1 MIFNLFAVIIAL
13 IIPFILFLMP
23 SLADSMGYSYI
34 IPFEFFT
41 YLTVS
46 LIVAIL
52 VIVFHIKNTEE
63 ACKTRNVREA
73 ILEGIKILSICFIWL
88 MILNF
93 FESITEP
100 FYNVIGFENEFIK
113 IFVIWIM
120 LYAVIF
126 LYIYNLSFSSIKNTC
141 KPSLEK
147 IKKVYTKLESELSQ
161 K

>member
-23 SLADSMGYSYI
+23 FLADSMGYSYF

-88 MILNF
+88 IILNF
-93 FESITEP
+93 FESITQP

-147 IKKVYTKLESELSQ
+147 IKKVYTKLEAELSQ

>member
-1 MIFNLFAVIIAL
+1 
-13 IIPFILFLMP
+13 MP